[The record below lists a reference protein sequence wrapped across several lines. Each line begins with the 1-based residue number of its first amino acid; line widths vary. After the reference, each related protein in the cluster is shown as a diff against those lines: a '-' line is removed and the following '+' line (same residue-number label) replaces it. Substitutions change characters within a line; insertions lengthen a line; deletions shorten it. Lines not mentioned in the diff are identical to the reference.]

1 VSRAARGAVL
11 LAVAALLSGC
21 IDLPR
26 DGPVVNADVAG
37 ERSSDR
43 VSSIDAR
50 PPQPGDSRLEIVNGF
65 LDAMMAWPISTSVAK
80 QYLTD
85 DAAEEWSPDAT
96 VIYTDLAT
104 PREDGSSVS
113 IRMRDST
120 LLDESGGWR
129 GALPAGRSTLRFQL
143 TVEDGEFRILDPVDA
158 LVVRSVWFQQRYRQ
172 ASLYYFDPT
181 AQVLVPE
188 PVFVP
193 VGETFATNLVT
204 ALLARPPDRL
214 RDVVQT
220 FVPSRLSVG
229 LSVPVI
235 DGVANLDLHGDAPRP
250 SSARSALM
258 LAQLAA
264 TLRQEPAITALRVSI
279 GGEEVDPPGGATQ
292 YAVTAADDFDPADTG
307 SAGVLYG
314 LHRGRVVAGTVDD
327 LRPVDGPLGREPHEL
342 GAMAVAPVGDRI
354 AAVSPDGRQV
364 TVAPLRSLD
373 GKPEVE
379 TPVAEGTDFTR
390 PSWDAS
396 GRLWLLD
403 RGRQGARVL
412 VSSGGAQA
420 REVEVDGVTGTDA
433 RRILVSRDGT
443 RLVALVSRRGGDQI
457 VAARVV
463 IDLLGRVSRVVE
475 STVIRTLTGAHAID
489 VAWTGPAEVAVLT
502 PARPGELFEVET
514 VAVNGATVG
523 VDTLSTMVS
532 GRVIGLAGEPYAETP
547 VYAVARDALVDIR
560 TGERLPTATTVRELD
575 YSG

>member
-1 VSRAARGAVL
+1 MNRAARGAVL

-26 DGPVVNADVAG
+26 DGPVIDAVVAG

-65 LDAMMAWPISTSVAK
+65 LEAMMAWPISTSVAK

-85 DAAEEWSPDAT
+85 DAAEEWSPAAT

-113 IRMRDST
+113 IRMRDAT

-129 GALPAGRSTLRFQL
+129 GPLPAGRSTLRFQL

-250 SSARSALM
+250 SSARSRASRPTSSRRPSPRRP
-258 LAQLAA
+258 ARTVSSPTTRSCPSPSA
-264 TLRQEPAITALRVSI
+264 TTPTRGSSCTARARTAP
-279 GGEEVDPPGGATQ
+279 GPRPPPGGS
-292 YAVTAADDFDPADTG
+292 
-307 SAGVLYG
+307 SAI
-314 LHRGRVVAGTVDD
+314 R
-327 LRPVDGPLGREPHEL
+327 
-342 GAMAVAPVGDRI
+342 AP
-354 AAVSPDGRQV
+354 
-364 TVAPLRSLD
+364 
-373 GKPEVE
+373 
-379 TPVAEGTDFTR
+379 TP
-390 PSWDAS
+390 P
-396 GRLWLLD
+396 
-403 RGRQGARVL
+403 
-412 VSSGGAQA
+412 
-420 REVEVDGVTGTDA
+420 
-433 RRILVSRDGT
+433 
-443 RLVALVSRRGGDQI
+443 RRGP
-457 VAARVV
+457 RC
-463 IDLLGRVSRVVE
+463 SR
-475 STVIRTLTGAHAID
+475 
-489 VAWTGPAEVAVLT
+489 
-502 PARPGELFEVET
+502 
-514 VAVNGATVG
+514 
-523 VDTLSTMVS
+523 
-532 GRVIGLAGEPYAETP
+532 
-547 VYAVARDALVDIR
+547 
-560 TGERLPTATTVRELD
+560 
-575 YSG
+575 